1 MEFVLDKKILTKE
14 TLEQL
19 YDSNGIQLV
28 GNYAL
33 DKLSKS
39 INNSHLVISAWENNN
54 LAGYCLII
62 TDGVFF
68 GRIQEILLEPN
79 FKENTN
85 IITDILLFAF
95 ENCPG
100 LKTFHLNPGVLEKK
114 TIYQFKHQA
123 PSPKI
128 RKLYWSIHEDEF

>member
-1 MEFVLDKKILTKE
+1 MEFALDKKILTKE
-14 TLEQL
+14 IIEQL

-28 GNYAL
+28 GNYSL
-33 DKLSKS
+33 DKLSTS
-39 INNSHLVISAWENNN
+39 IKNAHLVVSAWEDNN
-54 LAGYCLII
+54 LAGYCLVI

-68 GRIQEILLEPN
+68 GRIQELILDAD
-79 FKENTN
+79 FKEHENL
-85 IITDILLFAF
+85 ITDILLYAF
-95 ENCPG
+95 DSCPD